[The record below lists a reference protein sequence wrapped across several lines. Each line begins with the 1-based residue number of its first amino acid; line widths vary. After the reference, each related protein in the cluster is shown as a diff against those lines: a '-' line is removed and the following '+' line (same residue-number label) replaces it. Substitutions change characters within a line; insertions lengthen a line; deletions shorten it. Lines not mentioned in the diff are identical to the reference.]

1 MRVFFAVFVVS
12 HETQYITLYVIKL
25 CFSFSLKGSPGM
37 DFIGSKFTLE
47 VSTEQYLQ
55 CTKYTAFQH
64 QYISTSPLKKQF
76 FISCVSVCAYLN
88 FVFRLRVAPKLL
100 LRTR

>member
-25 CFSFSLKGSPGM
+25 CFSFTLKGSPGM

-55 CTKYTAFQH
+55 YTKYTAFQH
-64 QYISTSPLKKQF
+64 QYISTSSSTT
-76 FISCVSVCAYLN
+76 ISIKS
-88 FVFRLRVAPKLL
+88 
-100 LRTR
+100 